1 MKKYKVIFMIVVSL
15 MLILSACSND
25 KDEKGSNIKQSKSKN
40 ELNLSSGDDIPTMD
54 PSLAADQVSFT
65 TFAQTL

>member
-54 PSLAADQVSFT
+54 P
-65 TFAQTL
+65 